1 MFTDKKKCL
10 KKSTELIQDIKDS
23 GIIEKLENTTLSE
36 HQKEQ
41 YLIKCLRDGNISE
54 ALKMIENNI
63 VPQNST
69 DNSNENVY
77 IEKVIVMN
85 LLDEYRIS
93 LKLQRM

>member
-1 MFTDKKKCL
+1 MSTDKKECL
-10 KKSTELIQDIKDS
+10 KKSTELIQIIKDS

-36 HQKEQ
+36 YQKEQ
-41 YLIKCLRDGNISE
+41 YLIKCLRDGNATE

-63 VPQNST
+63 VPQNSA
-69 DNSNENVY
+69 DDSNENIY